1 MRSNALTGSTVVAYD
16 PKIIT
21 SIALLD
27 ILKSNGYAIDLENS
41 AVNRKLRQA
50 HEELAM
56 KVSKA
61 AVTWLAGRVLE
72 ANGLSMVARLI

>member
-1 MRSNALTGSTVVAYD
+1 MPLIG
-16 PKIIT
+16 K
-21 SIALLD
+21 
-27 ILKSNGYAIDLENS
+27 NS

-61 AVTWLAGRVLE
+61 AVSWLAGRVLE
-72 ANGLSMVARLI
+72 EANGLSMVTRLI